1 MTPRVAV
8 VWSWTA
14 PPPHCGMKSMYR
26 RTSTTTLWNRTNQ
39 WKLEIYQD
47 KATRFYYAYTQK
59 TGMLIS
65 VLSFGGGMDSS
76 EPITAKEEKRREWR
90 LFLFIVVFLR
100 SEEHTS
106 ELQSRG

>member
-1 MTPRVAV
+1 
-8 VWSWTA
+8 
-14 PPPHCGMKSMYR
+14 MYR

-90 LFLFIVVFLR
+90 LFLFIVVFLFPIL
-100 SEEHTS
+100 SVILVAGFGFSIWMYQLFAGPPTV
-106 ELQSRG
+106 G